1 MALVLHNSL
10 SGKKEVF
17 TPNDPDSVTMYVCGP
32 TVYDLVH
39 IGNGRP
45 AVVFDVLFRILRSQY
60 PKVLFARNVTDIDDK
75 INAASQ
81 KTGRS
86 IKELADTF
94 TLAYNEDIEALGVL
108 PATFEPRATQHMAE
122 IIAMIETLI
131 DSDHAYAADGHVLFH
146 VPADQNYG
154 QLSKRSLED
163 MLDGARVEVAPY
175 KRDAKDFVLWKPSSD
190 EQPGWDSPWGYGR
203 PGWHIECSAMI
214 QKQLGASID
223 IHGGGAD
230 LTFPHHENELA
241 QSRCANKTT
250 FVNYWVHNGMLTFG
264 GEKMSKSLGN
274 IETIRGLLEKHDAEV
289 LRFALLSGQ
298 YRSQLAW
305 SDQQIEQ
312 AKRSLDRLYQALRS
326 AEATG
331 SENTKARNP
340 DAWTDIPEDVRAA
353 LEDDLNTPGAIAALH
368 AIAGA
373 INTSDNPTEQAQL
386 RTQLRNGGA
395 IMGLL
400 QRDPQ
405 AYFQAGS
412 VMNPAAIESLIT
424 QRNEAR
430 AAKDFARAD
439 EIRVQLS
446 NAGIELEDAREGTT
460 WRLSD
465 ATPASDDC
473 EQP

>member
-10 SGKKEVF
+10 SGKKEIF
-17 TPNDPDSVTMYVCGP
+17 TPNDPQCVTMYVCGP

-45 AVVFDVLFRILRSQY
+45 AVVFDVLFRMLRSTY
-60 PKVLFARNVTDIDDK
+60 PKVLFARNVTDVDDK
-75 INAASQ
+75 INAASK

-86 IKELADTF
+86 IQELADTY
-94 TLAYNEDIEALGVL
+94 TLAYNEDIEGLGVL

-122 IIAMIETLI
+122 IIAMIERLI
-131 DSDHAYAADGHVLFH
+131 DSNHAYAADGHVLFH
-146 VPADQNYG
+146 VPADPNYG

-175 KRDAKDFVLWKPSSD
+175 KRDPKDFVLWKPSSD
-190 EQPGWDSPWGYGR
+190 DLPGWNSPWGYGR

-214 QKQLGASID
+214 RKQLGPSID

-241 QSRCANKTT
+241 QSRCANGTD

-274 IETIRGLLEKHDAEV
+274 IETIRGLLEKHDGEV

-305 SDQQIEQ
+305 SEQQITQ
-312 AKRSLDRLYQALRS
+312 AKSALDRLYQALRANNQPTITPIAAS
-326 AEATG
+326 L
-331 SENTKARNP
+331 
-340 DAWTDIPEDVRAA
+340 AWQDIPAAVRTA
-353 LEDDLNTPGAIAALH
+353 LEDDLNTPGAISALH
-368 AIAGA
+368 AIASE
-373 INTSDNPTEQAQL
+373 INTCQDQTQRTQL
-386 RTQLRNGGA
+386 RTQLLRGGW

-400 QRDPQ
+400 QRDPE

-412 VMNPAAIESLIT
+412 TMSPQDIEALIT
-424 QRNEAR
+424 QRNDAR

-439 EIRVQLS
+439 EIRMLLS
-446 NAGIELEDAREGTT
+446 DAGIELEDAREGTT
-460 WRLSD
+460 WRLRDSTAEAPEPD
-465 ATPASDDC
+465 NG
-473 EQP
+473 